1 MTIHLIKSVN
11 YYERELYVM
20 KKCVFINP
28 YFGKLPS
35 TLPIFLKT
43 CEKNPDFEWIFFTDD
58 ESDFDFPGNVKR
70 ILMTF
75 EEMQKL
81 AQSKFDF
88 PIVLNQPYKLC
99 DYKPAYGLIFEDYIK
114 DYNFWGHCDIDT
126 IMGNLGKL
134 IDDSMFEKYDK
145 MFCLGHMILYRNTYD
160 NNRTFMKEVRG
171 RFLYK
176 ESFTTEKI
184 TAFDETW
191 DENTTVNTVFV
202 ENGRNVLMED
212 WSVNFKI
219 LPTAFTRVRF
229 NAKKYGFDVL
239 PYERTLYVWDNGDIK
254 RYYLEDGKLKMQ
266 EELYMHFQ
274 GRNMTFSANVLTAD
288 RFKIVPNKYC
298 LIEREIN
305 NKQDFYK
312 ESRKTISFHYI
323 EVKWKRLKKRL
334 AK

>member
-1 MTIHLIKSVN
+1 M
-11 YYERELYVM
+11 
-20 KKCVFINP
+20 
-28 YFGKLPS
+28 
-35 TLPIFLKT
+35 
-43 CEKNPDFEWIFFTDD
+43 
-58 ESDFDFPGNVKR
+58 
-70 ILMTF
+70 
-75 EEMQKL
+75 
-81 AQSKFDF
+81 
-88 PIVLNQPYKLC
+88 C

-191 DENTTVNTVFV
+191 DKNTTVNTVFV

-219 LPTAFTRVRF
+219 LPTAFTRV
-229 NAKKYGFDVL
+229 G
-239 PYERTLYVWDNGDIK
+239 
-254 RYYLEDGKLKMQ
+254 
-266 EELYMHFQ
+266 
-274 GRNMTFSANVLTAD
+274 
-288 RFKIVPNKYC
+288 
-298 LIEREIN
+298 
-305 NKQDFYK
+305 
-312 ESRKTISFHYI
+312 
-323 EVKWKRLKKRL
+323 
-334 AK
+334 